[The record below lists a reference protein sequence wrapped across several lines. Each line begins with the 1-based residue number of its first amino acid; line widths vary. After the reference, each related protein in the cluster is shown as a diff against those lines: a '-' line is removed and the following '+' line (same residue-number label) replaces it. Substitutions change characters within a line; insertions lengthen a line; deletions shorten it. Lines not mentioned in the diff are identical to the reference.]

1 MATATV
7 ELVHALRVTAER
19 LVSGAEYR
27 WTHMGAC
34 NCGHLAQTLTR
45 RPADE
50 IRRISMDKAG
60 EWAEQAVEYCPG
72 SGYPIDH
79 IIAAMLEVGLSP
91 DDIGHLEKL
100 SDPRVLSALPVALR
114 LELSFRVRE
123 HVVAYMRTWADL
135 LEAELPAALPA
146 RDKLVA

>member
-50 IRRISMDKAG
+50 IRRVAMDKAG

-79 IIAAMLEVGLSP
+79 IIAAMLEAGLSP
-91 DDIGHLEKL
+91 EDVGHLEKL
-100 SDPRVLSALPVALR
+100 SDPHVLRALPVELR
-114 LELSFRVRE
+114 LALSYRE
-123 HVVAYMRTWADL
+123 RAHVVTYMRAWADL
-135 LEAELPAALPA
+135 LEADLPGHGAVTH
-146 RDKLVA
+146 KLVA